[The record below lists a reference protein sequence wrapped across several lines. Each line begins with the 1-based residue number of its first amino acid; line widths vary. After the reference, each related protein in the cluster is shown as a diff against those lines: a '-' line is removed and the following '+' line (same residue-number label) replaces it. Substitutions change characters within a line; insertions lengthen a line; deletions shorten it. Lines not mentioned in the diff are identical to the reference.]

1 MTARDTATL
10 GLGDWG
16 RLSGV
21 ALLAVGLLVGCLS
34 ERSTGPGVD
43 LAGCNVELPS
53 EAFGSTVVVIRNF
66 SFNPAQVNVKAG
78 GKVTW
83 VNCEAPG
90 TDSHTTTS
98 DANVWSSPL
107 LAPGA
112 TFTRQFT
119 AAGSFPYHCEP
130 HPGMQGSIVVE

>member
-1 MTARDTATL
+1 MNGDMGTGR
-10 GLGDWG
+10 LGDWAS
-16 RLSGV
+16 RSVVVLV
-21 ALLAVGLLVGCLS
+21 AAALLVGCWS

-43 LAGCNVELPS
+43 LAGCNVDLPAD
-53 EAFGSTVVVIRNF
+53 AFGSTIVVIRNF
-66 SFNPAQVNVKAG
+66 AFNPAQVTVKAG

-83 VNCEAPG
+83 VNCKAGG

-98 DANVWSSPL
+98 DANVWSSAL

-130 HPGMQGSIVVE
+130 HPGMQAIIVVE